1 MLCEG
6 NYITENNMKYI
17 KLFWVLFYSFYI
29 ASAFCGDKNALSN
42 KNNWTQ
48 CNEIPNW
55 RVTGIGVSENNLIA
69 ATFIPLVYKHY
80 SDFFLVSTYWG
91 KHRK

>member
-1 MLCEG
+1 
-6 NYITENNMKYI
+6 MKYI
-17 KLFWVLFYSFYI
+17 KLFFVLFYSFYYTTV
-29 ASAFCGDKNALSN
+29 FCGDKKAAGN
-42 KNNWTQ
+42 KYNWIQ
-48 CNEIPNW
+48 CNGIPNW
-55 RVTGIGVSENNLIA
+55 RVTGIGVSGNNLIA